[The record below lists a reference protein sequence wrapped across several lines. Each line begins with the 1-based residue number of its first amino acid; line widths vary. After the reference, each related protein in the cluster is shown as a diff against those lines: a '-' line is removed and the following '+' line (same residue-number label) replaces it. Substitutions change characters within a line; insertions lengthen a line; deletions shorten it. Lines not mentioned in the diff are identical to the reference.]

1 MKTIIK
7 NIDIETSRLI
17 KKSPKFCAFSRMYNP
32 INICMD
38 LRELGLSQFEAEM
51 RMKDYHKHFYN
62 PLIKRFDEDGE

>member
-1 MKTIIK
+1 MEIK

-51 RMKDYHKHFYN
+51 RMKDYHRYFYK
-62 PLIKRFDEDGE
+62 PLIERFKEEGE

>member
-38 LRELGLSQFEAEM
+38 LRELGLSQLESEL
-51 RMKDYHKHFYN
+51 RIKDYHRYFYK
-62 PLIKRFDEDGE
+62 PLIKRLEEGE